1 MFIFSTN
8 TLINEYTGYPGGF
21 VVDDALIARS
31 GNDADLTAVKGQ
43 KVRWYVDKTNANDPI
58 LRIGRDFRFASS
70 NVVAIY
76 KRECNDPELAKVNI
90 DLTGI
95 TEAGFYRIA
104 IYVRLTQ
111 GSQDS
116 YYANDFVFKGKPF
129 FVEFKVTTA
138 NLSNKAALAKKVVGI
153 VKKYM
158 NMQYEYPLL
167 TVTADGT
174 KVVIEAT
181 DEYQRFKMVELQ
193 QLGEGFNPDCCHA
206 LEVYEAID
214 SLDPESDAYQGNI
227 VFAQDA
233 TDNHLLK
240 GKEGFGTYRQ
250 ITKDLRLPTA
260 ANTRWN
266 RIVLDEAPQ
275 LGGKYDQYIIY
286 MCVNRGVMGSD
297 AVGDLVKSRTHHV
310 FYVLHDECADIIE
323 TWEKALLAIAPEI
336 EVVNK
341 DKDDTELAAPQ
352 DSAAAT
358 TAIGVT
364 ENTARTEA
372 SGDHEATAKG
382 DASNKQVNSF
392 HGKLDDAESSS
403 EETKP

>member
-1 MFIFSTN
+1 MFIWSTN
-8 TLINEYTGYPGGF
+8 TVVNEYAGYPGGF
-21 VVDDALIARS
+21 IVDDALITRS
-31 GNDADLTAVKGQ
+31 GNTIDASLKGQ
-43 KVRWYVDKTNANDPI
+43 KIRWYVDNTNANDPV
-58 LRIGRDFRFASS
+58 LRIARDFKFAAS

-76 KRECNDPELAKVNI
+76 KREHNDPELAKVEI

-104 IYVRLTQ
+104 IYVRLSQ

-129 FVEFKVTTA
+129 YVEFEVKEA
-138 NLSNKAALAKKVVGI
+138 NLNNKAGLAKKVVGI

-174 KVVIEAT
+174 KVVVEAT
-181 DEYQRFKMVELQ
+181 DEYQRFKVVELQ
-193 QLGEGFNPDCCHA
+193 QLSDGFNPDCCHP
-206 LEVYEAID
+206 LDVYETID
-214 SLDPESDAYQGNI
+214 SLFNPDGDYPGNI
-227 VFAQDA
+227 NYAEVEGHQ
-233 TDNHLLK
+233 LK

-266 RIVLDEAPQ
+266 RIVIDETPQ
-275 LGGKYDQYIIY
+275 LGGKYDEYIVY
-286 MCVNRGVMGSD
+286 MCVNRGIMGSD

-310 FYVLHDECADIIE
+310 FYVLHDSCNDLIE
-323 TWEKALLAIAPEI
+323 DFETALLSIAPEI

-341 DKDDTELAAPQ
+341 DMDDTEIAAPF
-352 DSAAAT
+352 DADAAAT
-358 TAIGVT
+358 AAGVT

-372 SGDHEATAKG
+372 SSDHEAEPKG
-382 DASNKQVNSF
+382 DAGEKQVNSF
-392 HGKLDDAESSS
+392 HGKLDDQEAEESN
-403 EETKP
+403 P

>member
-8 TLINEYTGYPGGF
+8 TIINEFVGYPGGF
-21 VVDDALIARS
+21 IVDDALIARS
-31 GNDADLTAVKGQ
+31 GNDADLTANKGQ
-43 KVRWYVDKTNANDPI
+43 KVRWYVDKTDANDPV
-58 LRIGRDFRFASS
+58 LRIGRDFRFAAS
-70 NVVAIY
+70 NVVGIY
-76 KRECNDPELAKVNI
+76 KRECNDPELAKVEIN
-90 DLTGI
+90 LSTI

-104 IYVRLTQ
+104 IYVRLSQ

-129 FVEFKVTTA
+129 FVEFKATQADV
-138 NLSNKAALAKKVVGI
+138 NDKAGLAKKVVRI

-181 DEYQRFKMVELQ
+181 DEYQRFKVVELQ

-227 VFAQDA
+227 VFATKDG
-233 TDNHLLK
+233 HLLK

-250 ITKDLRLPTA
+250 ITKDLRLPTG
-260 ANTRWN
+260 ANNRWN
-266 RIVLDEAPQ
+266 GIVRDEMPQ
-275 LGGKYDQYIIY
+275 LGGKYDEYIIY

-310 FYVLHDECADIIE
+310 FYVLHDECENIIE

-341 DKDDTELAAPQ
+341 DKDDAELAAPF

-364 ENTARTEA
+364 ENTSRTTA
-372 SGDHEATAKG
+372 SGSHEATAKG
-382 DASNKQVNSF
+382 DASDKQVNSF
-392 HGKLDDAESSS
+392 HGKLDDS
-403 EETKP
+403 EGEEQNP

>member
-8 TLINEYTGYPGGF
+8 TIINEFAGYPGGF
-21 VVDDALIARS
+21 IVDDALLTRS
-31 GNDADLTAVKGQ
+31 GNDADLTAIKGQ
-43 KVRWYVDKTNANDPI
+43 KVRWYVDKTDENDPI

-76 KRECNDPELAKVNI
+76 KRECNDPELAKVEI
-90 DLTGI
+90 DLAAI
-95 TEAGFYRIA
+95 VDPGFYRIA
-104 IYVRLTQ
+104 IYVRLSQ

-129 FVEFKVTTA
+129 FVEFKVTQA
-138 NLSNKAALAKKVVGI
+138 DVNDKVNLAKKIVRI

-167 TVTADGT
+167 TVTADQG
-174 KVVIEAT
+174 KVYIEAT
-181 DEYQRFKMVELQ
+181 DEYQRFKIVELQ

-214 SLDPESDAYQGNI
+214 SLDPQADAHQGYI
-227 VFAQDA
+227 TFVAAADG
-233 TDNHLLK
+233 HLLK

-250 ITKDLRLPTA
+250 ITKDLRLPTG
-260 ANTRWN
+260 ANNRWN
-266 RIVLDEAPQ
+266 GIVRDDMPQ
-275 LGGKYDQYIIY
+275 LGGKYDEYIIY

-310 FYVLHDECADIIE
+310 FYVLHDECEDIIE
-323 TWEKALLAIAPEI
+323 TWEKALLQIAPEI

-341 DKDDTELAAPQ
+341 DKDDTELANPF

-358 TAIGVT
+358 EAIGET

-372 SGDHEATAKG
+372 SGAHEETAKG
-382 DASNKQVNSF
+382 DASDKQVNSF
-392 HGKLDDAESSS
+392 HGKLDDPAE
-403 EETKP
+403 EEQNP

>member
-1 MFIFSTN
+1 MFIWSTN
-8 TLINEYTGYPGGF
+8 TVVNEYTGYPGGF
-21 VVDDALIARS
+21 IVDDALIARS
-31 GNDADLTAVKGQ
+31 GNTLSQNLKGQ
-43 KVRWYVDKTNANDPI
+43 KVRWYVDKTNADDPV
-58 LRIGRDFRFASS
+58 LRIARDFKFAAS
-70 NVVAIY
+70 NVVAVY
-76 KRECNDPELAKVNI
+76 KREHNDPELAKVEI

-129 FVEFKVTTA
+129 YVEFQVKEA
-138 NLSNKAALAKKVVGI
+138 NLSDKAALAKKVVAI

-167 TVTADGT
+167 TVTANGT
-174 KVVIEAT
+174 KVVVEAT
-181 DEYQRFKMVELQ
+181 DEYQRFKVVELQ
-193 QLGEGFNPDCCHA
+193 QLSDGFNPDCCHP
-206 LEVYEAID
+206 LDVYETID
-214 SLDPESDAYQGNI
+214 ALDNPDGDYPGNI
-227 VFAQDA
+227 KYALV
-233 TDNHLLK
+233 NSKPLK

-266 RIVLDEAPQ
+266 RIAIDETPQ
-275 LGGKYDQYIIY
+275 LGGKYDEYIVY
-286 MCVNRGVMGSD
+286 MCVNRGIMGSD

-310 FYVLHDECADIIE
+310 FYVLHDGCNNLIE
-323 TWEKALLAIAPEI
+323 DFETALLQIVSEI

-341 DKDDTELAAPQ
+341 DIDDAELQAPY

-364 ENTARTEA
+364 ENTARTAA
-372 SGDHEATAKG
+372 SSDHETEAKG
-382 DASNKQVNSF
+382 DAGQKQVNSF
-392 HGKLDDAESSS
+392 HGKLDDP
-403 EETKP
+403 EEGENP